1 MTFRSPRPINSV
13 PGHVCLLPLRIP
25 TSLLTVSQHQDTSS
39 YKPVK
44 MLCLA
49 AALVAGLQL
58 AAAFV
63 VDGKQ
68 KPLGFEPKPKGTTA
82 KAKTQPNIIFILT
95 DDQDLRLQSLDY
107 LPLIKKHLADEGTTY
122 KRHYCTTA
130 ICCPARVSL
139 WTGKQAH
146 NTNVTDVSPPY
157 GKQSLNNLDRIIS

>member
-1 MTFRSPRPINSV
+1 MRFA
-13 PGHVCLLPLRIP
+13 
-25 TSLLTVSQHQDTSS
+25 
-39 YKPVK
+39 
-44 MLCLA
+44 A

-58 AAAFV
+58 SSAFA
-63 VDGKQ
+63 VDGEQ
-68 KPLGFEPKPKGTTA
+68 KPLGFERKP
-82 KAKTQPNIIFILT
+82 KAKTKGKKQPNIVFILT
-95 DDQDLRLQSLDY
+95 DDQDLHLQSLDY

-157 GKQSLNNLDRIIS
+157 GKLSPSYISTIRYQHD